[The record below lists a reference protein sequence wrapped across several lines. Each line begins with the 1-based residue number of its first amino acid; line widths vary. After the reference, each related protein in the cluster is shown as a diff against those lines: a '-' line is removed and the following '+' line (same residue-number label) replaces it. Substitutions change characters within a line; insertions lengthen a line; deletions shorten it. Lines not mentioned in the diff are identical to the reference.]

1 MIVHNFKAFRGYASY
16 AGVKL
21 LPPALVPIA
30 RSLLQSQG
38 IDARAVSDS
47 GEIDPQ
53 ALVALA
59 FDKVEIRTAY
69 TKPIMVDLKG
79 PPDPETARLLADIR
93 PQIKLSGRAGEAE
106 IAPYGQKAAG
116 ESSGFPSLNTPTG
129 RIALGI
135 GAGAIGLLFVGA
147 LLFSGRK

>member
-1 MIVHNFKAFRGYASY
+1 MIIHNFKAYSRFDSY
-16 AGVKL
+16 DGVKL
-21 LPPALVPIA
+21 LPPALVSIA

-38 IDARAVSDS
+38 IDARAVSDD

-59 FDKVEIRTAY
+59 FDKMELRTAY
-69 TKPIMVDLKG
+69 TEPILVDLKG
-79 PPDPETARLLADIR
+79 PPDPQTAKLLADIR
-93 PQIKLSGRAGEAE
+93 PQVTLTGRAGKAE
-106 IAPYGQKAAG
+106 IAPYGQGAA
-116 ESSGFPSLNTPTG
+116 ESGIFPSLNTPTG

-135 GAGAIGLLFVGA
+135 GAGAVGLLFVGA